1 MVVEHLEGATGADK
15 ATIFVTFSALEGM
28 LDGLRSMTDIFYGV
42 DLALLGAGIA
52 LSAVYPKWLGWVI
65 VVAGTIWTVIG
76 VVIGVS
82 GSSSDLDLPL
92 AIAFLLTVV
101 WHMVMGIVITRREV
115 QAM

>member
-1 MVVEHLEGATGADK
+1 MEWEGATGADK

-42 DLALLGAGIA
+42 ALVLLGIGIA
-52 LSAVYPKWLGWVI
+52 ISTVYPRWLGWFVI
-65 VVAGTIWTVIG
+65 VAGVIWTVIG
-76 VVIGVS
+76 FFIGLA
-82 GSSSDLDLPL
+82 GSISDLDIPF

-101 WHMVMGIVITRREV
+101 WHLVMGIVITRRQI